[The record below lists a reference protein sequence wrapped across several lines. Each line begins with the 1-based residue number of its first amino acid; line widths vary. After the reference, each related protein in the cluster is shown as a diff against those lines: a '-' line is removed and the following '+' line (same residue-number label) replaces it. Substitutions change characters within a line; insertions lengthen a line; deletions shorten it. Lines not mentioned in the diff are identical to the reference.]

1 MSRVGEVLIQEGA
14 VSSAGLRRALTF
26 QRYGGQG
33 LRLGTILV
41 GWNLADEEVLL
52 RALSQ
57 HHSRLAVPWSDL
69 SRAAPETIALLP
81 ADIAQQ
87 VRAIPFREELRG
99 IIVAFSNPSDLTA
112 VDRVAQVMKR
122 RVIPAVAL
130 EIRILQ
136 AQALFYGTGIPPDH
150 RPILFKLRDAREK
163 LPPPPRQST
172 STRSALS
179 TTSEPVESASVE
191 ELVEESV
198 QRMRPEE
205 VLLEAPAEARVEG
218 PPPPR
223 AIPPAS
229 PADQTRP
236 IAVWRPPLPVPQGTE
251 SSNTSAGFWLEDET
265 VAQGYE
271 EVADASEDVRE
282 DLRELETPTPLPA
295 DPVVYAPRP
304 GREQVSHAVLDA
316 LLRDMPRALVFGA
329 DKNHLFGVYGRGVG
343 VLSSEVQQIHLPPAD
358 GSILQKVY
366 ESREPH
372 FGRPVEEFWPA
383 PLAMLLGLDPP
394 PCAIFPLENLS
405 GLVGL
410 LYADRGGS
418 RMLERDFGDLT
429 RAAAFLANALGSSSR
444 EN

>member
-1 MSRVGEVLIQEGA
+1 VSRVGEVLVHEGA

-52 RALSQ
+52 RALSE
-57 HHSRLAVPWSDL
+57 HHNRLAVPWSDL

-81 ADIAQQ
+81 ADIAEQ

-99 IIVAFSNPSDLTA
+99 IIVAFSDPSDLTA

-150 RPILFKLRDAREK
+150 RPILFKLRDAPEK
-163 LPPPPRQST
+163 QPWPLRQSI
-172 STRSALS
+172 SAGRVVPIAPE
-179 TTSEPVESASVE
+179 TVESDSVE

-198 QRMRPEE
+198 QETRPKEA
-205 VLLEAPAEARVEG
+205 LLEAPVEAPGEG
-218 PPPPR
+218 APPPR

-236 IAVWRPPLPVPQGTE
+236 IAVRRPPVPAPQGAE
-251 SSNTSAGFWLEDET
+251 RSDAASDFWLEGDT
-265 VAQGYE
+265 VAEAYE
-271 EVADASEDVRE
+271 EVVEVSDDVPE
-282 DLRELETPTPLPA
+282 DLTELETPAPA
-295 DPVVYAPRP
+295 DPVVYLPRP
-304 GREQVSHAVLDA
+304 GREQVAQAVLDA

-329 DKNHLFGVYGRGVG
+329 DKKHLFGVYGRGDG
-343 VLSSEVQQIHLPPAD
+343 VLSGEVQRIHLPPAD

-372 FGRPVEEFWPA
+372 FGKPVEEFWPA

-394 PCAIFPLENLS
+394 PCAVFPLENLS

-418 RMLERDFGDLT
+418 QMLEGDFGDLT
-429 RAAAFLANALGSSSR
+429 RAAAFLANALGSSPR
-444 EN
+444 ES

>member
-1 MSRVGEVLIQEGA
+1 MSRVGEVLIHEGA

-26 QRYGGQG
+26 QRYGGQS

-41 GWNLADEEVLL
+41 GWNLADEETLL
-52 RALSQ
+52 RALSE
-57 HHSRLAVPWSDL
+57 HHRCLGVPWSDL
-69 SRAAPETIALLP
+69 ARAAPETIALLP
-81 ADIAQQ
+81 AEIAEQ

-99 IIVAFSNPSDLTA
+99 IIVAFSNPSDLPA
-112 VDRVAQVMKR
+112 VDRVAQVMRR

-150 RPILFKLRDAREK
+150 RPILLKLRDAPEK
-163 LPPPPRQST
+163 LPPPSRQST
-172 STRSALS
+172 STGSVISIA
-179 TTSEPVESASVE
+179 SEPVESASVE
-191 ELVEESV
+191 ELVEKSIQETRP
-198 QRMRPEE
+198 QEARM
-205 VLLEAPAEARVEG
+205 EAPVEAPVEG
-218 PPPPR
+218 TPPPR
-223 AIPPAS
+223 AIPPAT
-229 PADQTRP
+229 PADPTRP
-236 IAVWRPPLPVPQGTE
+236 IAVRRPSVPAPKGAE
-251 SSNTSAGFWLEDET
+251 SSDPAAGFWLEDDT
-265 VAQGYE
+265 VAEEYE
-271 EVADASEDVRE
+271 EIAEASDDVPE
-282 DLRELETPTPLPA
+282 DLTELETPAPLPA
-295 DPVVYAPRP
+295 EPVVYLPRP
-304 GREQVSHAVLDA
+304 GREQVAQAVLDA

-329 DKNHLFGVYGRGVG
+329 DKNHLFGVYARGGG
-343 VLSSEVQQIHLPPAD
+343 VLSSEVQRIHLAPAD

-394 PCAIFPLENLS
+394 PCAVFPLENLS

-418 RMLERDFGDLT
+418 PMLERDFGDLT
-429 RAAAFLANALGSSSR
+429 RAAAFLANALGSSPR

>member
-1 MSRVGEVLIQEGA
+1 MSRVGEVLIHEGA

-52 RALSQ
+52 RALSE
-57 HHSRLAVPWSDL
+57 HHNRLAVPWSDL
-69 SRAAPETIALLP
+69 SRAAPETVALLP
-81 ADIAQQ
+81 ADIAEQ

-150 RPILFKLRDAREK
+150 LPILIKLRDAPEK
-163 LPPPPRQST
+163 LPWLPRPSI
-172 STRSALS
+172 SAGLVIPIAPE
-179 TTSEPVESASVE
+179 TVESDSVE

-198 QRMRPEE
+198 QEMRPKED
-205 VLLEAPAEARVEG
+205 LLEAPAEGA
-218 PPPPR
+218 PPPR

-229 PADQTRP
+229 LADQTRP
-236 IAVWRPPLPVPQGTE
+236 IAVRRPPVPAPQGAE
-251 SSNTSAGFWLEDET
+251 RSDAASGFWLEDDT

-271 EVADASEDVRE
+271 EVVEVSDDVPE
-282 DLRELETPTPLPA
+282 DLTELETPTPLPA
-295 DPVVYAPRP
+295 EPAVYLPRP
-304 GREQVSHAVLDA
+304 GREQVAQAVLDA

-329 DKNHLFGVYGRGVG
+329 DKNHLFGVYGRGAG
-343 VLSSEVQQIHLPPAD
+343 VLSSEVQRIHLPPAD

-394 PCAIFPLENLS
+394 PCAVFPLENLK

-418 RMLERDFGDLT
+418 PMLEGDFGDLT
-429 RAAAFLANALGSSSR
+429 RAAAFLANALGSSPR